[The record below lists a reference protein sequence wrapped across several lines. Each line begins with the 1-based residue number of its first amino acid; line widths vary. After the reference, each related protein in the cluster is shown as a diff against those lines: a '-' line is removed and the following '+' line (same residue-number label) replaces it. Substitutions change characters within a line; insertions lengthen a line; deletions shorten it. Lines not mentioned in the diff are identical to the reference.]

1 MNSLSPDVWG
11 PSFWKTIH
19 YVSLGYP
26 DNPSSQDKKNYS
38 IFYNTL
44 DNIIPCFQCAINYK
58 DHLKELPLS
67 QEFLKNPQTLFLWTV
82 KLHNIVNK
90 HLNKPDFLET
100 EALKLY
106 NVSNNSFDCKK
117 WLQRICI
124 LLNIMLII
132 YLIYHFFFK
141 KNKNPLFKKK

>member
-1 MNSLSPDVWG
+1 
-11 PSFWKTIH
+11 
-19 YVSLGYP
+19 
-26 DNPSSQDKKNYS
+26 PSSQDKKNYS
-38 IFYNTL
+38 NFYNTL
-44 DNIIPCFQCAINYK
+44 DNIIPCFQCSINYK
-58 DHLKELPLS
+58 EHLKDLPLS

-90 HLNKPDFLET
+90 HLKKPEFLET

-106 NVSNNSFDCKK
+106 DNVSNNGFDCKK

-132 YLIYHFFFK
+132 YFIYHFFFK
-141 KNKNPLFKKK
+141 KITTIQSKKK